1 MPSLD
6 IPPPLRV
13 SSKARK
19 NDERV
24 TTILEIPDT
33 LLSTNLFP

>member
-1 MPSLD
+1 MVSKLP
-6 IPPPLRV
+6 IKV

-24 TTILEIPDT
+24 TQFTEIPDI
-33 LLSTNLFP
+33 LLSTNLF

>member
-1 MPSLD
+1 MTNM
-6 IPPPLRV
+6 IPKE

-24 TTILEIPDT
+24 SQLTEIPDEVIS
-33 LLSTNLFP
+33 STLFP